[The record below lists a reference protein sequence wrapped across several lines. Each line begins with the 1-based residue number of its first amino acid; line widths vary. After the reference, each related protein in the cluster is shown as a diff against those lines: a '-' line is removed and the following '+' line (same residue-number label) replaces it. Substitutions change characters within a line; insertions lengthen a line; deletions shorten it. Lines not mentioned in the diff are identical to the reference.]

1 MTFIFLGIAGMVL
14 ISTFAL
20 TTVMGQALLPQHL
33 GMASGMMVGF
43 TISAGGIGV
52 TLLGMIADTWG
63 VPMAIKAI
71 FVLPLIAFGLTLLV
85 KYPLEKSKN
94 EQGEANEAQFL
105 VTGGAGFIGS
115 HLCERLLSDGV
126 RVICLDN
133 FDSFYDPNIKIKNV
147 ERISQRNFQICLSSS
162 QGIFE
167 TLNILKGSFKK
178 IKVDFVVHLA
188 ARAGVR
194 PSIADPLLY
203 QDVNIRGTIVLLEA
217 CKEHGIKNF
226 IFASSSSVYGENQRV
241 PFTEED
247 LDIQP
252 ISPYGA
258 TKRAGELLCYSY
270 HHLYGMNIAC
280 LRIFTAYGPRQRP
293 EMAIHKFTRLI
304 DQGEKIPI
312 YGDGSSRRD
321 YTYIDDLIEGILAVI
336 HHHKGFEVYNLGES
350 QTTSLKE
357 LIKLIEE
364 ALGKKA
370 NDRNVRITAWRCFCD
385 LC

>member
-1 MTFIFLGIAGMVL
+1 VD
-14 ISTFAL
+14 
-20 TTVMGQALLPQHL
+20 
-33 GMASGMMVGF
+33 
-43 TISAGGIGV
+43 TI
-52 TLLGMIADTWG
+52 
-63 VPMAIKAI
+63 
-71 FVLPLIAFGLTLLV
+71 
-85 KYPLEKSKN
+85 
-94 EQGEANEAQFL
+94 L

-126 RVICLDN
+126 KVICLDN
-133 FDSFYDPNIKIKNV
+133 FDSFYDPDIKIKNV
-147 ERISQRNFQICLSSS
+147 EGVKKKSPELFELVTGDIRNPGQLQEVFR
-162 QGIFE
+162 
-167 TLNILKGSFKK
+167 KHR
-178 IKVDFVVHLA
+178 VDFVVHLA

-194 PSIADPLLY
+194 PSISDPLLY
-203 QDVNIRGTIVLLEA
+203 QDVNIRGTIVLLES
-217 CKEHGIKNF
+217 CKAHGIKNF
-226 IFASSSSVYGENQRV
+226 VFASSSSVYGENQRV

-321 YTYIDDLIEGILAVI
+321 YTYIDDLIDGILAVI
-336 HHHKGFEVYNLGES
+336 RHHQGFEVYNLGES
-350 QTTSLKE
+350 QTTSLRE
-357 LIKLIEE
+357 LIRLIEE
-364 ALGKKA
+364 ALDKKA
-370 NDRNVRITAWRCFCD
+370 NIETLEPQPGDVSVTYADITKAKRLLKYQPKVKMEEGIKRFAEWYKKNT
-385 LC
+385 

>member
-1 MTFIFLGIAGMVL
+1 MN
-14 ISTFAL
+14 
-20 TTVMGQALLPQHL
+20 
-33 GMASGMMVGF
+33 
-43 TISAGGIGV
+43 
-52 TLLGMIADTWG
+52 
-63 VPMAIKAI
+63 AI
-71 FVLPLIAFGLTLLV
+71 
-85 KYPLEKSKN
+85 
-94 EQGEANEAQFL
+94 L

-115 HLCERLLSDGV
+115 HLCERLLCDRT

-133 FDSFYDPNIKIKNV
+133 FDSYYDPKIKIKNV
-147 ERISQRNFQICLSSS
+147 EEISEKFPGLFELVTGDIRSPEQLKA
-162 QGIFE
+162 IFE
-167 TLNILKGSFKK
+167 KNQI
-178 IKVDFVVHLA
+178 DFVVHLA

-203 QDVNIRGTIVLLEA
+203 QDVNIRGTTVLLET
-217 CKEHGIKNF
+217 CKEYKVKDV

-241 PFTEED
+241 PFTEKD

-304 DQGEKIPI
+304 DRGERIPVF
-312 YGDGSSRRD
+312 GDGSSKRD
-321 YTYIDDLIEGILAVI
+321 YTYIDDLIDGILGVVRY
-336 HHHKGFEVYNLGES
+336 HKGFEVYNLGES

-357 LIKLIEE
+357 LIRLIEK
-364 ALGKKA
+364 AFGKKA
-370 NDRNVRITAWRCFCD
+370 NIEMLDFQPGDVSVTYADISKAERMLRYQPKVKMEEGIRRFVEWYQAQRSNR
-385 LC
+385 

>member
-1 MTFIFLGIAGMVL
+1 MNII
-14 ISTFAL
+14 
-20 TTVMGQALLPQHL
+20 
-33 GMASGMMVGF
+33 
-43 TISAGGIGV
+43 
-52 TLLGMIADTWG
+52 
-63 VPMAIKAI
+63 
-71 FVLPLIAFGLTLLV
+71 
-85 KYPLEKSKN
+85 
-94 EQGEANEAQFL
+94 L

-126 RVICLDN
+126 KVICLDN
-133 FDSFYDPNIKIKNV
+133 FDSFYDPDIKIKNAEGMTKKFQDLFELV
-147 ERISQRNFQICLSSS
+147 TGDIRNPDHLK
-162 QGIFE
+162 GIFQK
-167 TLNILKGSFKK
+167 NR
-178 IKVDFVVHLA
+178 VDFVIHLA

-217 CKEHGIKNF
+217 CKAYKIKNF

-252 ISPYGA
+252 VSPYGA

-304 DQGEKIPI
+304 DRGEKIPI

-321 YTYIDDLIEGILAVI
+321 YTYIDDLIEGILGVI
-336 HHHKGFEVYNLGES
+336 RYHKGFEIYNLGES
-350 QTTSLKE
+350 QTTSLIE
-357 LIKLIEE
+357 LIKLIEG
-364 ALGKKA
+364 AFGKKGDIEMLELQPGDVSVTYA
-370 NDRNVRITAWRCFCD
+370 DITKAERMLGYHPKIKIEEGIKRFVQWYKGER
-385 LC
+385 